1 MMKNDKL
8 FHRSDIGSRHEY
20 SRWSEVGQQEL
31 LEFVLD
37 MSRRMLIV
45 EDIET
50 DKRAK
55 DLVMQNLTGSSR

>member
-8 FHRSDIGSRHEY
+8 FHRSEIGGKHEY
-20 SRWSEVGQQEL
+20 SRWTDVGQQEL

-55 DLVMQNLTGSSR
+55 DLVMKNLTGNT

>member
-1 MMKNDKL
+1 MEMMKNDKL
-8 FHRSDIGSRHEY
+8 FHRSDIGGKHEY

-45 EDIET
+45 EDLET
-50 DKRAK
+50 DKRAR
-55 DLVMQNLTGSSR
+55 DMVINNLKS